1 MKGVDIVVERIIL
14 KKLKNSEELV
24 LDMVSTPDY
33 ILDTVNWG
41 SVKGTHHSYKYVN
54 QVGES
59 KTNTSLGTREISIT
73 GWIVA
78 DSELHMTAL
87 KKKLNN
93 FINPQETISLLYS
106 KYTIDF
112 DPDESVKYSANARE
126 NNDVIC
132 KFNIV
137 GTCPNPLFLDKT
149 ESRLAFATV
158 VPQFHFP
165 LIMSEELPESGVVF
179 SERTKSLIINVV
191 NDGSVQIGMRIVFK
205 ANRTLINP
213 SLINVRTQEKFT
225 IVKTL
230 VAGEEIEVDT
240 NIGKR
245 KVKGRIGNEEYS
257 NYFMY
262 KDIDSPWLQLE
273 IGDNLF
279 AYDAEE
285 GIDNLDVFVYFRNQ
299 YLEVQ
304 ECN

>member
-1 MKGVDIVVERIIL
+1 MVERIVL
-14 KKLKNSEELV
+14 RKLNNSEELV

-33 ILDTVNWG
+33 ILDAVNWG

-54 QVGES
+54 QVGKS
-59 KTNTSLGTREISIT
+59 KTNTSLGTRDISIT

-87 KKKLNN
+87 KKKLNS
-93 FINPQETISLLYS
+93 FVNPQETISLLYS

-112 DPDESVKYSANARE
+112 DPDESVKYSANASE
-126 NNDVIC
+126 NNEVIC

-137 GTCPNPLFLDKT
+137 GTCSNPLFLDNA
-149 ESRLAFATV
+149 ESRLAFVTT

-165 LIMSEELPESGVVF
+165 LVLSEELPEGGAIF
-179 SERTKSLIINVV
+179 GKRTESLIINVV
-191 NDGSVQIGMRIVFK
+191 NDGSVSIGMRIVFK
-205 ANRTLINP
+205 ANGTLTNP
-213 SLINVRTQEKFT
+213 SLINVKTQERFT
-225 IVKTL
+225 ITKTL
-230 VAGEEIEVDT
+230 VANEEIEVNT
-240 NIGKR
+240 NIGER
-245 KVKGRIGNEEYS
+245 KVKGRIGNEDYS

-285 GIDNLDVFVYFRNQ
+285 GVDNLDVFVYFRNQ